1 MNQEINR
8 DYIGVVKEND
18 GVYSYERIDI
28 QKSDELLNK
37 LKAMANNPNR
47 TVLDL
52 QECFEMHFKHSKK
65 QAYDCCLPYSY
76 SSSYIG
82 CVCYPQMLRF
92 DEYKA
97 GKRQIEEQ
105 IRRRYAESGP
115 FINQAMMPTEIAQ
128 EEKRYE
134 EQLKSTFLTQAIRY
148 VEAVDFTATSS
159 KLKEQPTI
167 RMMSHEKIGWKEI
180 LYKISKDLDIKVMTN
195 FGYGSSS
202 YFFVNVCYKGI
213 DLLPYSQLVR
223 YYYAQM
229 ADIIAYTRS
238 YNTER
243 ESWLVALD
251 FVADIGN
258 RTQQGDSSFAHNWL
272 EHEITEMLE
281 GLNKIR
287 QNPKRVLEDVKDR
300 KIKSDGLCSVRN
312 LFGND
317 LERYQIY
324 PEELAIV
331 FKAEKITNALRFI
344 DKLQKAKTIYQPAE
358 DAIRIIQH
366 HNREIASEIEENI
379 EKIHREID
387 ELQAQLDKKNIEL
400 DVCSKAIMKH
410 EEALDTLYEKNP
422 DTARQK
428 IRQAY
433 AIQFPEY
440 TRLQEEQALLE
451 RTVSKLERNLYYRRN
466 FMTRLQQC
474 HTHIAEA
481 GLLAA

>member
-1 MNQEINR
+1 MNQEINK
-8 DYIGVVKEND
+8 DFIGVVKEND
-18 GVYSYERIDI
+18 GIYSFERIDI
-28 QKSDELLNK
+28 QKSDELLDK
-37 LKAMANNPNR
+37 LKAMEHNPNR

-52 QECFEMHFKHSKK
+52 QECFEMHFKNSQK
-65 QAYDCCLPYSY
+65 QSYDCCLPHSY
-76 SSSYIG
+76 LSSYIDYVG
-82 CVCYPQMLRF
+82 YPKMLKF
-92 DEYKA
+92 DEYKD
-97 GKRQIEEQ
+97 GKQKVEEQ
-105 IRRRYAESGP
+105 IRQRYAKRKP

-128 EEKRYE
+128 EEKHYD
-134 EQLKSTFLTQAIRY
+134 EQLKSTFLAQAIRY
-148 VEAVDFTATSS
+148 IEAADFTATSS
-159 KLKEQPTI
+159 RLKKQPAI
-167 RMMSHEKIGWKEI
+167 RMMSHEKIGWKKI
-180 LYKISKDLDIKVMTN
+180 QYKISDDLDITVLTN

-400 DVCSKAIMKH
+400 DVCRKAIVKH
-410 EEALDTLYEKNP
+410 EEALDTQFEMNP
-422 DTARQK
+422 DTARQE

-440 TRLQEEQALLE
+440 TSLQERKALLE
-451 RTVSKLERNLYYRRN
+451 RNISQFERRLNCRRN

-474 HTHIAEA
+474 HTLIAEA

>member
-1 MNQEINR
+1 MDQEINR
-8 DYIGVVKEND
+8 DYIGVVKENN

-65 QAYDCCLPYSY
+65 QAYDCCLPHSY

-82 CVCYPQMLRF
+82 CVCYPPMLDF
-92 DEYKA
+92 DKYKE
-97 GKRQIEEQ
+97 GKQLVEER
-105 IRRRYAESGP
+105 IHRRYAQSQLSVNKEKMD
-115 FINQAMMPTEIAQ
+115 AEIAQ
-128 EEKRYE
+128 GKVKYDRN
-134 EQLKSTFLTQAIRY
+134 LIASFLTNAVRY
-148 VEAVDFTATSS
+148 IEAVDFTATSS
-159 KLKEQPTI
+159 KLKEESAI
-167 RMMSHEKIGWKEI
+167 RIMSHEKIGWKEM

-195 FGYGSSS
+195 FGYGASS

-223 YYYAQM
+223 YYYARM

-243 ESWLVALD
+243 KSWQVALD
-251 FVADIGN
+251 FVAAIGN
-258 RTQQGDSSFAHNWL
+258 RAQQGDFSFAHDWL

-281 GLNKIR
+281 GLNCIQHNSKV
-287 QNPKRVLEDVKDR
+287 VLEDFKNR
-300 KIKSDGLCSVRN
+300 KAGSDGLCSVRN

-366 HNREIASEIEENI
+366 YNREIASEIEVNM
-379 EKIHREID
+379 EKIHCGID
-387 ELQAQLDKKNIEL
+387 KLRTELNEKNNEL

-410 EEALDTLYEKNP
+410 EEALNILYEKNP
-422 DTARQK
+422 GTARQN
-428 IRQAY
+428 IRQVY
-433 AIQFPEY
+433 DIKFPEY
-440 TRLQEEQALLE
+440 PELQNEMAQLKCDI
-451 RTVSKLERNLYYRRN
+451 SKLERNLNCRRN

-474 HTHIAEA
+474 RTHIAEA

>member
-1 MNQEINR
+1 MNQEINK

-65 QAYDCCLPYSY
+65 QAYDCCLPHSY

-82 CVCYPQMLRF
+82 YVCYPQMLKF

-97 GKRQIEEQ
+97 GKQQIEEQ

-195 FGYGSSS
+195 FGYGASS
-202 YFFVNVCYKGI
+202 YFFVNVRYKGI

-223 YYYAQM
+223 YYYARM

-243 ESWLVALD
+243 ESWQVALD

-258 RTQQGDSSFAHNWL
+258 RAQQGDSSFAHNWL

-281 GLNKIR
+281 GLNYIQ
-287 QNPKRVLEDVKDR
+287 QNPKVVIEDVKNR
-300 KIKSDGLCSVRN
+300 KIESDGLYSVHN
-312 LFGND
+312 ISGND
-317 LERYQIY
+317 LESYQIY
-324 PEELAIV
+324 PDELAIV
-331 FKAEKITNALRFI
+331 FKAEKTTNALRFI
-344 DKLQKAKTIYQPAE
+344 DKLQKATSIYQPAE
-358 DAIRIIQH
+358 DAIQIIQH
-366 HNREIASEIEENI
+366 HNRAIATEIEENM
-379 EKIHREID
+379 EKIHCGIN
-387 ELQAQLDKKNIEL
+387 ELQTQLNKKNIEL